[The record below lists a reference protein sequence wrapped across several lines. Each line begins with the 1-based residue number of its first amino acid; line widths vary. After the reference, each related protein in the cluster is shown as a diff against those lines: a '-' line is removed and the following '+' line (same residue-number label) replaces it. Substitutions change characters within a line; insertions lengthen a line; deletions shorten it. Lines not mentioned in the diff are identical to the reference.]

1 VAWEVAA
8 ACLHTYLAAHI
19 HPAGVGP
26 HIDLAAVERH
36 KNIALPEIY
45 TGLLD
50 YTGFG
55 KECRRMV
62 RHIPL
67 MVVAFP
73 SIHNHIVVQQPP
85 LDQFVVDYQNCQG
98 PGHCKGPVCH
108 TGGKRLPLEEGLH
121 RMNYNS

>member
-1 VAWEVAA
+1 
-8 ACLHTYLAAHI
+8 
-19 HPAGVGP
+19 VGP
-26 HIDLAAVERH
+26 HIDLAVVERH
-36 KNIALPEIY
+36 MNIALPESY

-62 RHIPL
+62 RHIRL

-73 SIHNHIVVQQPP
+73 SIHNHIVVQQLP
-85 LDQFVVDYQNCQG
+85 LDQFALDYQNCQDLA
-98 PGHCKGPVCH
+98 HYKGSVCH
-108 TGGKRLPLEEGLH
+108 TEGKRLPLEEGLH